1 MIDCVTNPDFFHDAR
16 SGMQWT
22 VVIIGLHNQKE
33 MGPGERMFA
42 SYLGEFSRHGSSVK
56 DPHGGIAIL
65 YCTQLFISFHCYS
78 SPLLSSFPFL

>member
-33 MGPGERMFA
+33 MGPGA
-42 SYLGEFSRHGSSVK
+42 DV
-56 DPHGGIAIL
+56 
-65 YCTQLFISFHCYS
+65 C
-78 SPLLSSFPFL
+78 